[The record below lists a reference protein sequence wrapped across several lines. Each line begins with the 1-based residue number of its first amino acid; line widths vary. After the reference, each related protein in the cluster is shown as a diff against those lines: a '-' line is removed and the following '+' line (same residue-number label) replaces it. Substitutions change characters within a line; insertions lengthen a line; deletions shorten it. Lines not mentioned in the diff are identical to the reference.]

1 QDAAKYWLPVDQ
13 YIGGVEHAILH
24 LLYSR
29 FFTKALRDLGYLNI
43 DEPFTNL
50 LTQGM
55 VIKDGAKMSK
65 SKGNVVD
72 PDDLIQQY
80 GADTVRLF
88 ALFAAPPERDLEW
101 NPQGVEGCFRFL
113 NRVFRLI
120 HLNLDCFSADN
131 AGAINLGQLSS
142 ADRQL
147 HRKTHQTIR
156 RVTES
161 IEKDFHFN
169 TAISGVMELV
179 NQISAE
185 TAQPADRKVLREA
198 LETVLLL
205 LFPMVPHFC
214 EEMWQL
220 TSHIQLLQEK
230 RWPDFDLAAA
240 AEDELT
246 IVVQIN
252 GKLRARLTV
261 PVGTGE
267 EEQKALALADEK
279 VSGFMAD
286 KALKKIVVV
295 KDKLVNI
302 VVQ

>member
-1 QDAAKYWLPVDQ
+1 
-13 YIGGVEHAILH
+13 
-24 LLYSR
+24 
-29 FFTKALRDLGYLNI
+29 
-43 DEPFTNL
+43 
-50 LTQGM
+50 
-55 VIKDGAKMSK
+55 MSK

-120 HLNLDCFSADN
+120 QANAACFRTEQTGKIVIEELA
-131 AGAINLGQLSS
+131 S

-156 RVTES
+156 RVTDS
-161 IEKDFHFN
+161 IETNFHFN
-169 TAISGVMELV
+169 TAIAGVMELV
-179 NQISAE
+179 NQISAATGEE
-185 TAQPADRKVLREA
+185 TPSTLQQDVLREA

-214 EEMWQL
+214 EELWQA
-220 TSHIQLLQEK
+220 TGHKQPLQEHI
-230 RWPDFDLAAA
+230 WPSFDNAATE
-240 AEDELT
+240 EDEVT
-246 IVVQIN
+246 IVVQVN
-252 GKLRARLTV
+252 GKLRSRLQV
-261 PVGTGE
+261 PTATSE
-267 EEQKALALADEK
+267 EEVKTLAMADERVTSFIVGK
-279 VSGFMAD
+279 SVQ
-286 KALKKIVVV
+286 KIIVV

-302 VVQ
+302 VAK

>member
-1 QDAAKYWLPVDQ
+1 
-13 YIGGVEHAILH
+13 
-24 LLYSR
+24 
-29 FFTKALRDLGYLNI
+29 
-43 DEPFTNL
+43 
-50 LTQGM
+50 M

-120 HLNLDCFSADN
+120 QASLDCFSGGTTQID
-131 AGAINLGQLSS
+131 LSDLS
-142 ADRQL
+142 PADRQL

-185 TAQPADRKVLREA
+185 TAQPTASSVLREA

-220 TSHIQLLQEK
+220 TGHAQPLQLQT
-230 RWPDFDLAAA
+230 WPSFDPAAA
-240 AEDELT
+240 EEDELT
-246 IVVQIN
+246 IVVQVN
-252 GKLRARLTV
+252 GKLRGRLTV
-261 PVGTGE
+261 PAETGE
-267 EEQKALALADEK
+267 EEIKQLALADEK
-279 VSGFMAD
+279 VSGFISG
-286 KALKKIVVV
+286 KTVQKIVVV
-295 KDKLVNI
+295 KGKLVNI
-302 VVQ
+302 VLK